1 VSNTRRDFISLV
13 GAAALTGTAA
23 SRLQAL
29 ASAPASRPGHPRR
42 HDWDMSWTSKLDK
55 RYRVVLDAPEN
66 AEGDPILRA
75 HVWLAQYQEIFGV
88 EAADTSRVL
97 VLRHNAI
104 VMAMKDDFWG
114 RFKSGEE
121 TGFKDAAG
129 KGLLVNPIRAARAEV
144 PEPFRQLT
152 LENFVAS
159 GGIVL
164 ACELAFTHYLL
175 PRYAKAG
182 ISEEQARSEI
192 LPFVT
197 MQPPGIF
204 AVSVAQDHGCRYVP
218 VS

>member
-1 VSNTRRDFISLV
+1 MSNTRRDFISLV

-23 SRLQAL
+23 SRLEAL

-75 HVWLAQYQEIFGV
+75 HVWLAQYQEVFGV
-88 EAADTSRVL
+88 QAADTSRVL

-114 RFKSGEE
+114 RFKIGDE

-129 KGLLVNPIRAARAEV
+129 KGLLVNDTERGHIRYFSV
-144 PEPFRQLT
+144 T
-152 LENFVAS
+152 ENGGLS
-159 GGIVL
+159 GGEVW
-164 ACELAFTHYLL
+164 AD
-175 PRYAKAG
+175 
-182 ISEEQARSEI
+182 
-192 LPFVT
+192 V
-197 MQPPGIF
+197 PGDDSG
-204 AVSVAQDHGCRYVP
+204 VVDG
-218 VS
+218 

>member
-1 VSNTRRDFISLV
+1 
-13 GAAALTGTAA
+13 
-23 SRLQAL
+23 
-29 ASAPASRPGHPRR
+29 
-42 HDWDMSWTSKLDK
+42 M
-55 RYRVVLDAPEN
+55 
-66 AEGDPILRA
+66 
-75 HVWLAQYQEIFGV
+75 
-88 EAADTSRVL
+88 
-97 VLRHNAI
+97 
-104 VMAMKDDFWG
+104 
-114 RFKSGEE
+114 
-121 TGFKDAAG
+121 
-129 KGLLVNPIRAARAEV
+129 

-197 MQPPGIF
+197 MQPSGIF